1 VNSSIGSTV
10 PVEEKGVGRRT
21 IQRGSGKRL
30 INGKD
35 FRLADEVRYI
45 QRRAAEHDGRFVT
58 VASLVLFST
67 ETGDA
72 WLLEPADRLAAR
84 LARDGDPEDL
94 YFEETETRFAIGW
107 KGSYRIEGAA
117 FIFTDRDSGR
127 MVTILGYPT
136 QRLAQ
141 LGSEISNMFG

>member
-1 VNSSIGSTV
+1 M
-10 PVEEKGVGRRT
+10 GRRT
-21 IQRGSGKRL
+21 IKRGPRKRVV
-30 INGKD
+30 NGKD
-35 FRLADEVRYI
+35 FRLTEEIRYI

-72 WLLEPADRLAAR
+72 WLLDPADRLAAR

-94 YFEETETRFAIGW
+94 HFEETETRFAIGW
-107 KGSYRIEGAA
+107 KGTYRIEGSA

-127 MVTILGYPT
+127 TVTILGYPT
-136 QRLAQ
+136 QHLAQ
-141 LGSEISNMFG
+141 LGSEISNIFG